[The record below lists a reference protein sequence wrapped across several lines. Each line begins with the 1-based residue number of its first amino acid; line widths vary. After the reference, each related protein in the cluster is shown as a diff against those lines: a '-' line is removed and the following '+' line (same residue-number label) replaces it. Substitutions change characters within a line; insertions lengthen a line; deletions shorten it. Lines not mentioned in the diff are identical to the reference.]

1 MRRTRAEAA
10 ETREEILSCAE
21 RIFFEKGVAHTS
33 LEEIATAAGVT
44 RGAIYW
50 HFQNKTDI
58 FLELFDAIRLPH
70 FNLADLDGADGQF
83 KDPLIFLEQI
93 VGDWL
98 DKFVVD
104 EQRQR
109 LLTILVRTNFSDGFE
124 EVLAAKEAFEQE
136 QMQVPLASM
145 KKAESLGMLVSP
157 WNAHSAA
164 TAFRWLM
171 KGMVW
176 EWLLS
181 SCCFDLSSQGKQV
194 LKTFLTTLR
203 KPEQQAT

>member
-21 RIFFEKGVAHTS
+21 RIFFEKGLAHTS

-70 FNLADLDGADGQF
+70 FNLVDLDEVDGQY
-83 KDPLIFLEQI
+83 KDPLLFLEQTA
-93 VGDWL
+93 GDWL
-98 DKFVVD
+98 DRLVVD
-104 EQRQR
+104 ERRQR

-124 EVLAAKEAFEQE
+124 EVLAAKEALEEE

-145 KKAESLGMLVSP
+145 KKAESLGILLP
-157 WNAHSAA
+157 HWNALSAA

-181 SCCFDLSSQGKQV
+181 ACSFDLSGQGKQV
-194 LKTFLTTLR
+194 LKTFLTAL
-203 KPEQQAT
+203 KKQEQ

>member
-33 LEEIATAAGVT
+33 LEEIAAAAGVT

-70 FNLADLDGADGQF
+70 FNLVDLDGADGQF

-203 KPEQQAT
+203 KPEQQTT